1 MNFTVADIAKHL
13 QADFL
18 GDGNTLI
25 SGLSSLDEIAA
36 HHLVFADGEANI
48 RIAFAS
54 EAAAVMLTAPPEQTN
69 KPVIIYPNPLLAF
82 VELMALFYPSPE
94 PKKTIHPSASIGNNV
109 QIGEGVSIGPQVVI
123 EDNCIIGNNVI
134 IHPQVVV
141 RESCQIGAYSEIHSQ
156 VCLYP
161 NTIIQER
168 VTIHSGSIIGSD
180 GFGYKMFEGI
190 HHKIPHVGR
199 VIIEN
204 DVEIGA
210 NTVVDRATLGT
221 TKIGKGSKID
231 NLVQIAHNVK
241 LGEHN
246 IVCAFTGIAGSSQSG
261 RHVVFAANVG
271 VSDHVTIEDEVIL
284 GARTGVPPKK
294 VMKKGLTYLGNP
306 ARPKDKALEQEF
318 STTRIPFMRKHIQ
331 NLQDKVSALE
341 AQLEKLNSENLS

>member
-1 MNFTVADIAKHL
+1 MNYTLADIAKHL
-13 QADFL
+13 QAEFL

-25 SGLSSLDEIAA
+25 TGLSALDEIAA
-36 HHLVFADGEANI
+36 NHLVFADGEANI
-48 RIAFAS
+48 KLAFSS
-54 EAAAVMLTAPPEQTN
+54 EAAAVMLTTPPAHPN
-69 KPVIIYPNPLLAF
+69 KPAIISPNPMLAF
-82 VELMALFYPSPE
+82 VELMGLFYPSLE
-94 PKKTIHPSASIGNNV
+94 PKKTIHPSALIGNNV
-109 QIGEGVSIGPQVVI
+109 HIGQGVSIGPQVMI
-123 EDNCIIGNNVI
+123 EDNCSIGNDVI
-134 IHPQVVV
+134 IHPQVVI
-141 RESCQIGAYSEIHSQ
+141 REACQIGNHCEIHPQ

-161 NTIIQER
+161 NTILQER
-168 VTIHSGSIIGSD
+168 VIIHAGSIIGSD
-180 GFGYKMFEGI
+180 GFGYKMFEGV

-199 VIIEN
+199 VLIEN

-210 NTVVDRATLGT
+210 NTVVDRATLGA
-221 TKIGKGSKID
+221 TKISKGSKID

-261 RHVVFAANVG
+261 SHVVFAANVG

-306 ARPKDKALEQEF
+306 ARPKDKAIEQEF

-341 AQLEKLNSENLS
+341 AQLEKLSSEYLS

>member
-1 MNFTVADIAKHL
+1 MNYTVADLAKHL
-13 QADFL
+13 QTDFI
-18 GDGNTLI
+18 GDGATLI
-25 SGLSSLDEIAA
+25 SGLSSLDEVAS

-48 RIAFAS
+48 KRAFIS
-54 EAAAVMLTAPPEQTN
+54 EAAAVMLATPPEQTN
-69 KPVIIYPNPLLAF
+69 KPVIVFPNPMMAF
-82 VELMALFYPSPE
+82 VELMDLFYPSPE
-94 PKKTIHPSASIGNNV
+94 PKKTIHSSAVIGDNV
-109 QIGEGVSIGPQVVI
+109 SIGEGASIGPQVVI
-123 EDNCIIGNNVI
+123 EDNCVIGNNVV
-134 IHPQVVV
+134 IHPQVVI
-141 RESCQIGAYSEIHSQ
+141 RESCHIGNECEIHPQ

-161 NTIIQER
+161 NTILQDK
-168 VTIHSGSIIGSD
+168 VTIHAGSIIGSD

-199 VIIEN
+199 VIIESH
-204 DVEIGA
+204 VEIGA
-210 NTVVDRATLGT
+210 NTVVDRATLGS

-246 IVCAFTGIAGSSQSG
+246 IICAFTGIAGSSQSG

-284 GARTGVPPKK
+284 GARAGVPPKK
-294 VMKKGLTYLGNP
+294 VLKKGLNYLGNP
-306 ARPKDKALEQEF
+306 ARPKDKAIEQEF

-341 AQLEKLNSENLS
+341 TQLEKLSSAD